1 MKNILLSYSYYE
13 TESFFVAN
21 LQQELEHNGNQV
33 KSIMESTKDSSNA
46 GEIIPDYINGCN
58 LVIAILGDGS
68 NVFYDLGYAMS
79 KNNKILLVS
88 DGTHVMHSYLD
99 TIPDIVMRNNNKN
112 LDDDNIT
119 ISKILN
125 FVKKIENDQIE

>member
-1 MKNILLSYSYYE
+1 MKNILLSYPYNE

-46 GEIIPDYINGCN
+46 REIIPDYINSCN
-58 LVIAILGDGS
+58 LVIAILGDGQ

-79 KNNKILLVS
+79 KNKKILLVS
-88 DGTHVMHSYLD
+88 DGTHVLHSYLD
-99 TIPDIVMRNNNKN
+99 TIPDVVMRNNNKN

-119 ISKILN
+119 ISKILK
-125 FVKKIENDQIE
+125 FVNKIENYQIE